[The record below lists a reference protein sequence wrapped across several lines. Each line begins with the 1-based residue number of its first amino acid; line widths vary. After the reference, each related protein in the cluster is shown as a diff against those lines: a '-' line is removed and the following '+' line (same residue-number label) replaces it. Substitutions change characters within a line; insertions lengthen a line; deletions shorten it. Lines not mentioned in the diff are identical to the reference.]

1 MINYTPIPQ
10 LQFELEALHPEALQL
25 DPAVRSF
32 HLVDVE
38 NLICGQSFT
47 AADVAATAA
56 VYQAVAG
63 VAASDLVVVSS
74 SHHTALATWF
84 GWKNAR
90 RVVRSG
96 PDGADLALLN
106 VLDTENVGVRFDRV
120 VIASGDGIFAR
131 PAAQLQA
138 QGVVVTIVSRPDSL
152 SRELAFA
159 VRDVRYLNPVPPS
172 RPAVALRAA

>member
-1 MINYTPIPQ
+1 ME
-10 LQFELEALHPEALQL
+10 FELEALHAEALQL
-25 DPAVRSF
+25 DPVIRSF

-38 NLICGQSFT
+38 NLLGGTSFT
-47 AADVAATAA
+47 EVDVAVTAA
-56 VYQAVAG
+56 VYHAVAG
-63 VAASDLVVVSS
+63 VAASDMVVVSS

-84 GWKNAR
+84 GWENAR

-106 VLDTENVGVRFDRV
+106 ILETENVAVRFDRV

-131 PAAQLQA
+131 LAAQLQA

-159 VRDVRYLNPVPPS
+159 VRDVRYFDPVPPS
-172 RPAVALRAA
+172 HPAVALRAA

>member
-1 MINYTPIPQ
+1 MINYTPFPQ
-10 LQFELEALHPEALQL
+10 LQFEFEALRPESLKL

-38 NLICGQSFT
+38 NLLGGTSFT
-47 AADVAATAA
+47 EDDVAVTAA
-56 VYQAVAG
+56 AYLVVAG
-63 VAASDLVVVSS
+63 VAASDLIVVSS

-84 GWKNAR
+84 GWENAR

-106 VLDTENVGVRFDRV
+106 VLETENVAVRFDRV

-138 QGVVVTIVSRPDSL
+138 QGVTVTIVSRPGSL

-159 VRDVRYLNPVPPS
+159 VRDVRYLDPVPPS